1 MSFEKLKKKVTQA
14 EHALEAHE
22 RHLAADWRQF
32 RASWRSTWTPGRIVT
47 AGLASGLA
55 VGFMEP
61 LRKITGG
68 GVLRTLAS
76 LSTLMASS
84 SAQVAAEDAEHAAD
98 TAAVAVG
105 EGPVV
110 AAAARLATA
119 EPAAVPRA
127 EAPARRHYELPDSFR
142 DRGQL

>member
-32 RASWRSTWTPGRIVT
+32 RASWQATWTPGRIVG
-47 AGLASGLA
+47 AGLASGFM
-55 VGFMEP
+55 VGIAEP
-61 LRKITGG
+61 LRKVTGG

-76 LSTLMASS
+76 LASLVAS
-84 SAQVAAEDAEHAAD
+84 GNAQVAAEDAEQAAD
-98 TAAVAVG
+98 TA
-105 EGPVV
+105 VV
-110 AAAARLATA
+110 AAGDPAAAAATRLATA
-119 EPAAVPRA
+119 EPVRPPV
-127 EAPARRHYELPDSFR
+127 APDPGQRYELPDSFR